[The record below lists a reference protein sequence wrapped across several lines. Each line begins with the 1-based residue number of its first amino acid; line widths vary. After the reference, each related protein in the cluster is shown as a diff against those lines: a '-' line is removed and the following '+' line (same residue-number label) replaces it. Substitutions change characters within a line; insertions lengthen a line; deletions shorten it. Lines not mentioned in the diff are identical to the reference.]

1 MKNKSVTYLQKTI
14 IPLIFLGIFSISVP
28 LLAAEDAPISIAADQ
43 MMSTEKTNSVTFKGD
58 VDATQGG
65 LRIRSDEMTVHY
77 SATGDVKD
85 TSDKDVSQQV
95 DTIVCTGNVEITRD
109 DWLGTSKKMTYLAK
123 KKEILLTGN
132 AKFWQGQNMV
142 AGEKII
148 YYMDEGRSEVLGGD
162 EGTTTVIGDTPKKK
176 KRVNMTIMQQ

>member
-1 MKNKSVTYLQKTI
+1 MKNRTVTRLQKTFI
-14 IPLIFLGIFSISVP
+14 ALLFLGIFSISAPVF
-28 LLAAEDAPISIAADQ
+28 AEESAPISISADQ

-58 VDATQGG
+58 VDATQSG

-77 SATGDVKD
+77 SAAGDVKD
-85 TSDKDVSQQV
+85 ASDKNVSQQV

-109 DWLGTSKKMTYLAK
+109 DWLGTSKKMIYLAK
-123 KKEILLTGN
+123 KKEIHLTGN

-162 EGTTTVIGDTPKKK
+162 NGTTTVIGDTPKKK

>member
-1 MKNKSVTYLQKTI
+1 MKNKTVTHIQKAF
-14 IPLIFLGIFSISVP
+14 IPLLFLGILSISAP
-28 LLAAEDAPISIAADQ
+28 LLAEDSAPISIAADQ

-77 SATGDVKD
+77 SAAGGVKD
-85 TSDKDVSQQV
+85 ASGKDVSQQV
-95 DTIVCTGNVEITRD
+95 DKIICTGNVEITRD

-123 KKEILLTGN
+123 KREILLTGN

-148 YYMDEGRSEVLGGD
+148 YYMDEGRSEVLGGED
-162 EGTTTVIGDTPKKK
+162 GTTTVIGDTPKKK
-176 KRVNMTIMQQ
+176 KRVNMTIIQQ